1 MATITFS
8 PQIKS
13 SEPLVNKT
21 FESNRMADLFTPA
34 ADGKKRYALID
45 VDNTL
50 TAPLDQEIGSAQW
63 RQHIKKKAAAEGYS
77 PDETEDLLDQL
88 WYYVMPQ
95 INVRLVDKEAKVVI
109 EQHQAAYPVLAFTA
123 REFKEHPH
131 TEKQL
136 ASLHIYL
143 ANAHFPAEI
152 PGLYR
157 NGVIYCGDMTK
168 GEAMWKFFEI
178 TQIIPDEV
186 GMADDKMEQIRN
198 VQKACEGK
206 ISFIGMHMRNEDA
219 RVASFHGAVAD
230 LQLEMLP
237 QIITDSQALKMLE
250 TPRPSLKLR
259 EFLQK
264 LVK

>member
-8 PQIKS
+8 SAIKP
-13 SEPLVNKT
+13 SESLVNKT
-21 FESNRMADLFTPA
+21 YESNRLVDLFSPVA
-34 ADGKKRYALID
+34 EGKKRYALID

-50 TAPLDQEIGSAQW
+50 TAPFDQEIGSAQW
-63 RQHIKKKAAAEGYS
+63 RQHIKKKAAAEGYN
-77 PDETEDLLDQL
+77 PDEVEDVLDQL

-95 INVRLVDKEAKVVI
+95 IHVRLVDQEARAVI
-109 EQHQAAYPVLAFTA
+109 EQHQTAYPVLAFTA
-123 REFKEHPH
+123 REFKEHTH

-136 ASLHIYL
+136 ASLGIHL
-143 ANAHFPAEI
+143 SNAHFPDEI
-152 PGLYR
+152 PELYR
-157 NGVIYCGDMTK
+157 NGVIYCGEMTK

-186 GMADDKMEQIRN
+186 HMADDKMEQIRN

-206 ISFIGMHMRNEDA
+206 ISFIGMRMGNEDA
-219 RVASFHGAVAD
+219 RVASFKGAVAD

-250 TPRPSLKLR
+250 IQRPPLKLR
-259 EFLQK
+259 EFLQRI
-264 LVK
+264 